1 MNPKMKSMSGIVQ
14 SDATRAGAAGD
25 AEAPNR
31 DGSRAELLAALPHRS
46 RRREVW
52 TGVFVLAGIFAAL
65 FALFTLTDAATFR
78 GRYIVTTVV
87 GDAGGIRR
95 GDPVQMRGVNI
106 GRVQRF
112 EMAPG
117 GVAVRL
123 ELEGEY
129 TVPRDS
135 RVALKSQ
142 GLLGGMVAEVVP
154 GHSNDRLRGGDVLP
168 GVHTDGMLDVAGGMS
183 AQAST
188 ILNRIDRV
196 LSDQTA
202 DAIGDG
208 VGELKGLLTE
218 LNHFAA
224 EQRKEI
230 ASITR
235 SLSRSASGVEKTA
248 TGPEVAR
255 LVARLDSL
263 TEQAE
268 LTSRSLG
275 RASANLEVVL
285 GRLER
290 GEGTLGRLSQ
300 DEALYQNM
308 NQAAASLDSLLQDVR
323 KNPKKYINFTVF

>member
-1 MNPKMKSMSGIVQ
+1 MRGIVQ

-25 AEAPNR
+25 AEAPGR
-31 DGSRAELLAALPHRS
+31 DGSRAELLASLPQRS

-52 TGVFVLAGIFAAL
+52 TGVFVLVGIFSAL

-142 GLLGGMVAEVVP
+142 GLMGGMVAEVVP
-154 GHSNDRLRGGDVLP
+154 GHSSERLRGGDLLP
-168 GVHTDGMLDVAGGMS
+168 GVRTDGMLDVAGGMG

-208 VGELKGLLTE
+208 IGELKGLLTE
-218 LNHFAA
+218 LNRFAA
-224 EQRKEI
+224 EERKEI
-230 ASITR
+230 AAITQ
-235 SLSRSASGVEKTA
+235 SLSRSAAGVERTA

-263 TEQAE
+263 SAQAE

-285 GRLER
+285 RRLER

-300 DEALYQNM
+300 DEALYHNL
-308 NQAAASLDSLLQDVR
+308 NQAAVSLDSLLQDVR